1 MLSFYVKDLD
11 AKLYQ
16 IPYRVLKY
24 PIIIESLH
32 NLFQVVFDTS
42 IIPSVWRKAIMCPI
56 LKYYSTDPRV
66 PMNYRGVRLLSCINK
81 LYIAFINKRC
91 FCYLEDSNL
100 LADEQNRFRRN
111 RSCEDHVFTLNSLI
125 RNNDSLFVAFI
136 DLKKCFDFI
145 DRHMMLYTLLLNN
158 IDGKI
163 YNSISS
169 IYQNSEFCVPL
180 NGKLTDWFICEPGV
194 KQGDNLYPTLFAVF
208 INDLVKEVNDQDMGI
223 NIVDKKLLILV
234 YADDIAMVAN
244 NEEDLQHLLNKL
256 HCWWKK
262 WRVLINTD
270 KSNCMHFRRGRS
282 KQIEFEFTVGRNVCE
297 IVEQYT
303 YLGVTFN
310 CKGNF
315 TPNANTLGKAAGRT
329 LGKIIS
335 KIHILKDFGFK
346 SYEALYFSC
355 FYIGLFVGCVGL
367 QKISS
372 FRQYSK
378 QSNEIL
384 SRCAPF
390 CPASRNIWRYG
401 MDS

>member
-1 MLSFYVKDLD
+1 
-11 AKLYQ
+11 
-16 IPYRVLKY
+16 
-24 PIIIESLH
+24 
-32 NLFQVVFDTS
+32 
-42 IIPSVWRKAIMCPI
+42 
-56 LKYYSTDPRV
+56 
-66 PMNYRGVRLLSCINK
+66 
-81 LYIAFINKRC
+81 
-91 FCYLEDSNL
+91 
-100 LADEQNRFRRN
+100 
-111 RSCEDHVFTLNSLI
+111 
-125 RNNDSLFVAFI
+125 
-136 DLKKCFDFI
+136 
-145 DRHMMLYTLLLNN
+145 MMLYTLLLNN

-315 TPNANTLGKAAGRT
+315 TPNANTLGKAAW
-329 LGKIIS
+329 KNAW
-335 KIHILKDFGFK
+335 KD
-346 SYEALYFSC
+346 YF
-355 FYIGLFVGCVGL
+355 
-367 QKISS
+367 
-372 FRQYSK
+372 
-378 QSNEIL
+378 
-384 SRCAPF
+384 
-390 CPASRNIWRYG
+390 
-401 MDS
+401 